1 MKVPVEICA
10 QGLASALAAGEG
22 GAARVELCE
31 SLAGGGVTPSAGAIA
46 VASAQ
51 LSIPVHVLIRPRGHD
66 HRFIYSTPE
75 LEAMR
80 RDIDVTKQAGASG
93 VVLGLLTPKG
103 RVDVEGTARLVER
116 ARPLSVTFHKAFDAS
131 RDPYEA
137 IEDLIG
143 IGVDRVLTSG
153 FVTTALEGLETL
165 RGLTR
170 QAGRRIVVMAGG
182 SIHRNQIKALIAAGL
197 REIHIGSNAT
207 IGGVT
212 DAGEVRRIVE
222 EATMTEVYH
231 ITTRTEWDLALAHG
245 AYRPPSLATEGFIH
259 ASTGSQ
265 VAGTAHRFF
274 RGVEGLVVL
283 KIDLDRVTAPVDWSN
298 SPHSTDPFPHI
309 VGALNL
315 DAVTGTLPLEPS
327 PDGEFR
333 WPPDGAPREE

>member
-10 QGLASALAAGEG
+10 EGLASALAAGEG

-31 SLAGGGVTPSAGAIA
+31 GLAGGGVTPGAGAIA
-46 VASAQ
+46 VASAR

-66 HRFIYSTPE
+66 HRFVYSAPE

-80 RDIDVTKQAGASG
+80 RDIDASKQAGASG
-93 VVLGLLTPKG
+93 VVLGLLTPEG

-116 ARPLSVTFHKAFDAS
+116 ARPLGVTFHKAFDAS
-131 RDPYEA
+131 RDPFEA
-137 IEDLIG
+137 LEDLVG

-153 FVTTALEGLETL
+153 FAPTALEGLETL
-165 RGLTR
+165 RELTR

-182 SIHRNQIKALIAAGL
+182 SIRRDQIRVLIAAGL
-197 REIHIGSNAT
+197 GEIHIGTDAT

-222 EATMTEVYH
+222 EATMIEVYH
-231 ITTRTEWDLALAHG
+231 ITTQPEWDLALAHG

-259 ASTGSQ
+259 ASTASQ
-265 VAGTAHRFF
+265 AAGTAHRFF
-274 RGVEGLVVL
+274 RGVEGLIVL
-283 KIDLDRVTAPVDWSN
+283 KIDLDRVKAPIDWAD
-298 SPHSTDPFPHI
+298 SPHSTDPFPHL
-309 VGALNL
+309 VGELNL
-315 DAVTGTLPLEPS
+315 DAVIGTFPLEPG

-333 WPPDGAPREE
+333 WPPDGAI